1 MSTILEMLNSD
12 LGQKIIKGA
21 SSQTN
26 APQDK
31 TSKVISMAMPL
42 LLVAMKKNAS
52 ESSGAKSL
60 LNALQTKHDGSIINN
75 IDSYF
80 QGGVNQEDLNDG
92 EGILNHVLGS
102 KKAQMENALS
112 QKSGLDSNSVAQILK
127 VAAPIVIGMLGK
139 EAKNSNVTN
148 ENSLTDILGNLIGG
162 KSQQEQS
169 LFHSLL
175 DQDGDGSVIDDIA
188 GMLLSGNDSSNSKKK
203 SSGLGGLLGGLF
215 KR

>member
-1 MSTILEMLNSD
+1 MSTILELLNSD
-12 LGQKIIKGA
+12 FGQKIIMGA

-26 APQDK
+26 APKDK
-31 TSKVISMAMPL
+31 TTKVISIALPL
-42 LLVAMKKNAS
+42 LLGAMKKNAS
-52 ESSGAKSL
+52 EPTGAKSL
-60 LNALQTKHDGSIINN
+60 LNALQTKHDGSIVNN

-102 KKAQMENALS
+102 QKSQMVSALS
-112 QKSGLDSNSVAQILK
+112 LKTGLDNNSVAQILK
-127 VAAPIVIGMLGK
+127 VAAPIVIGLLGK

-148 ENSLTDILGNLIGG
+148 ESSLTGILGNLIGG
-162 KSQQEQS
+162 KSQEEQS
-169 LFHSLL
+169 LLHSLL

-188 GMLLSGNDSSNSKKK
+188 GMLLNGNDTSKKK

-215 KR
+215 KK